1 VFERKKKLWK
11 VKVTLPTQTD
21 KNSVW
26 VCGFNSNA
34 RRAVVV
40 SREIFDLAK
49 REKKSL
55 IAKFV

>member
-49 REKKSL
+49 REKRKS
-55 IAKFV
+55 FS